1 MSLDDN
7 DTQLVQSETLEELK
21 TRKGFENLEGALTRL
36 RHADVKGFTVAV
48 EAVRNKITNL
58 WGTEGE
64 EEISDVLL
72 EGDRDKIKI
81 AVEKKMWD
89 GAIYRA
95 VVKAIE
101 DRIEKKIEKKHKETD
116 WRKSFKL
123 MKTTLETEDPA
134 EAVAKALK
142 TREGKAALQRLERL
156 CAERGVRLDKDFI
169 PSDDVKFCFSCQD
182 KEVASIISKEL
193 VKLQEVLQALMPE
206 GWEVKIAEE
215 GSGRLDEHTY
225 SKGIEIRREKAE

>member
-1 MSLDDN
+1 MPLDDN
-7 DTQLVQSETLEELK
+7 DIQLVQSETPKELG
-21 TRKGFENLEGALTRL
+21 TRKGFQNLEGTLIRL
-36 RHADVKGFTVAV
+36 RHADAKGFTAAV
-48 EAVRNKITNL
+48 EAVRNKIINL

-64 EEISDVLL
+64 EEFSDVLL
-72 EGDRDKIKI
+72 EGDRNKIKT

-89 GAIYRA
+89 GTILRAII
-95 VVKAIE
+95 KAIE
-101 DRIEKKIEKKHKETD
+101 DRIEKKIEKKHRETD

-142 TREGKAALQRLERL
+142 TEEGKAALQRLEHL

-182 KEVASIISKEL
+182 KEGASIISKEL
-193 VKLQEVLQALMPE
+193 VKLQKALRTLMPE
-206 GWEVKIAEE
+206 GWEVKIAEK
-215 GSGRLDEHTY
+215 GSGRIDKNTH